1 MLVEEVMPA
10 VNVSPSLQSS
20 CLSNGVDVPS
30 AEPSL
35 VKSELL
41 HVLPVAVAL
50 SLPEQSEDQHGET
63 DLT

>member
-35 VKSELL
+35 VKSGEK
-41 HVLPVAVAL
+41 L
-50 SLPEQSEDQHGET
+50 S
-63 DLT
+63 